1 MRGECVLCPVV
12 RAERRA
18 LLFLAAAAVLLAAV
32 MGVTGAFELL
42 LYGGPL
48 LFLTGLLISG
58 RFIGEE
64 RILARRA
71 VPARRPRAARQGWAR
86 LRELP
91 LASLL
96 ERSPRTLRGPPA
108 PAAA

>member
-1 MRGECVLCPVV
+1 M

-18 LLFLAAAAVLLAAV
+18 LLFLAAAAVVMAAV
-32 MGVTGAFELL
+32 MEATGSFELL

-48 LFLTGLLISG
+48 LFLIGLLLSG
-58 RFIGEE
+58 RVIGEE

-71 VPARRPRAARQGWAR
+71 APLPRLRAARQSWAR
-86 LRELP
+86 LRERP

-96 ERSPRTLRGPPA
+96 ERSTSLLRGPPA

>member
-1 MRGECVLCPVV
+1 V

-18 LLFLAAAAVLLAAV
+18 LLFLAAAAVLLAAA

-48 LFLTGLLISG
+48 LFITGTLLSG

-64 RILARRA
+64 RILARRTA
-71 VPARRPRAARQGWAR
+71 PTPRLRAARQSWAR
-86 LRELP
+86 LRERP

-96 ERSPRTLRGPPA
+96 ERSPRLLRGPPA
-108 PAAA
+108 PTAA

>member
-1 MRGECVLCPVV
+1 ML
-12 RAERRA
+12 
-18 LLFLAAAAVLLAAV
+18 LAAAAVLLAAA
-32 MGVTGAFELL
+32 MGATGATELV

-48 LFLTGLLISG
+48 LFISGLLLSG

-64 RILARRA
+64 RILARRTA
-71 VPARRPRAARQGWAR
+71 AAPRPRAARQSWDR
-86 LRELP
+86 LREHA

-96 ERSPRTLRGPPA
+96 ERSPRLLRGPPA

>member
-1 MRGECVLCPVV
+1 M

-18 LLFLAAAAVLLAAV
+18 LLVLAAAAVLLAAA
-32 MGVTGAFELL
+32 MGVTGASELL

-48 LFLTGLLISG
+48 LFISGLLLSG
-58 RFIGEE
+58 RFVGEE

-71 VPARRPRAARQGWAR
+71 VPAPRPRAARQSWTR
-86 LRELP
+86 LRERP

-96 ERSPRTLRGPPA
+96 ERSPRLLRGPPA
-108 PAAA
+108 PAAV

>member
-1 MRGECVLCPVV
+1 VRG
-12 RAERRA
+12 ERRA
-18 LLFLAAAAVLLAAV
+18 LLYLAAAAVILAAV
-32 MGVTGAFELL
+32 MGATGSYELL
-42 LYGGPL
+42 LYGGPV
-48 LFLTGLLISG
+48 LFLTGLLLSG

-71 VPARRPRAARQGWAR
+71 APAPRPRAARQSWAR

-96 ERSPRTLRGPPA
+96 ERSPLLGRGPPA